1 MQISIRDAF
10 DLVATHI
17 MKLYQVVRVALAVAE
32 NAGGVLLTGGYFP
45 A

>member
-17 MKLYQVVRVALAVAE
+17 TKLDQVVTVALAVTE
-32 NAGGVLLTGGYFP
+32 NAGGVLLTGGCLP